1 MADAVQIRC
10 SKSWRMPKQVGVLT
24 VRLAWSKTRRNSAEF
39 MPSSRPGVAADSV
52 VSAYDEVIQISLVLC
67 VECKNVDHNE
77 GVNAPGLPSRSV
89 YEPNVS
95 VFKDNSPTVKWR
107 FGKRA
112 TFFPSSAPL
121 LPAPGLPQTPL
132 DRDFYSHRA
141 SWVNATPTPRM
152 AGSKGPQ
159 SAKCSTMYPLTVDQ
173 VKGYQIFLWDTLHP
187 LAGISSPQARRWDT
201 EY

>member
-1 MADAVQIRC
+1 MD
-10 SKSWRMPKQVGVLT
+10 GLT

-112 TFFPSSAPL
+112 TLFPSSAPL
-121 LPAPGLPQTPL
+121 LPAPGLPQTPSIAISIPTGPHGSMQHPRPGWQVIKAL
-132 DRDFYSHRA
+132 KAQNVPQCIRSPWIRSGVIRFSFGIRFIHWQEFPHHKRD
-141 SWVNATPTPRM
+141 
-152 AGSKGPQ
+152 
-159 SAKCSTMYPLTVDQ
+159 
-173 VKGYQIFLWDTLHP
+173 
-187 LAGISSPQARRWDT
+187 AGILNINWKYRRGAVGIA
-201 EY
+201 